1 MKRGHSVRLQ
11 RIERGLPAPREN
23 FVSWVRSISEEE
35 QIMFLYVVWSIARF
49 EEAGVGL
56 LSEEFHREMQPHE
69 SPIAAMCRLCGVDA
83 RRVTPLFWEWG
94 HRRG

>member
-23 FVSWVRSISEEE
+23 FVSWVMSIPEEE
-35 QIMFLYVVWSIARF
+35 RIMFLYVLWSIARF

-56 LSEEFHREMQPHE
+56 LSEEFQREMQPHE
-69 SPIAAMCRLCGVDA
+69 SPIAAMCRLCEVEY
-83 RRVTPLFWEWG
+83 RRVIPHLETWG
-94 HRRG
+94 RMG